1 MIRDKH
7 YLTIKESF
15 NINSK
20 NNRFILKLFGELNH
34 EHINIEKDE
43 ILTISKTKIDNFE
56 KKGQI
61 SKWVFSLDQIYS
73 NDTTFDE
80 LYENEIENNDY
91 LHEFS
96 KESKYRT
103 LTFIG
108 DRNDNL
114 IEEPYR
120 GFILKCVKECLNGI
134 EIQKTNNSNENEDI
148 LIPIVSFCEMNKMY
162 ALDYLKNISDINNIE
177 NKEKQCT
184 LINSPKINYYED
196 DIIID
201 GINQVQI
208 SNEKEFI
215 SLLNLGKKNVDFY
228 KFNKSSII
236 SQDESIAQIIT
247 LKLIKSSSNECF
259 SKINFLLYK
268 AYEILDETQSEINDN
283 LIVIPDN
290 SINKSSK
297 IKIKNHNKNTKNKN
311 RNNIYNLYTKDNY
324 AFFRGVQNKINF
336 RISYI
341 LKYIKDTL
349 IKGINL
355 YIVLLPCEYQYLLL
369 IHDLLDNINMRKL
382 IVENIIID
390 DEDQKEQ
397 EQTNISNKALGEY
410 FKFENISELN
420 DNENDENLIKEEN
433 DAFQSFSKNNS
444 VNTNINSGFCN
455 DTFKSK
461 NFLYNSCISNEF
473 TQTKNK
479 RIELNVERLKKIT
492 DKTNI
497 INLFEILDKLTV
509 NEDYFNN

>member
-7 YLTIKESF
+7 YLTLKESF
-15 NINSK
+15 NINTK

-108 DRNDNL
+108 DRNDSL

-120 GFILKCVKECLNGI
+120 GFIIKCVKECLNGI
-134 EIQKTNNSNENEDI
+134 EIQNTKNSNGNEDI
-148 LIPIVSFCEMNKMY
+148 LTPIVSFYEMNKMY
-162 ALDYLKNISDINNIE
+162 ALDYLNNISNINNVQ
-177 NKEKQCT
+177 NKEKQGT
-184 LINSPKINYYED
+184 VINSPKINYYED

-208 SNEKEFI
+208 SNENEFI

-268 AYEILDETQSEINDN
+268 AYEILDETQSEI
-283 LIVIPDN
+283 
-290 SINKSSK
+290 S
-297 IKIKNHNKNTKNKN
+297 
-311 RNNIYNLYTKDNY
+311 DNY
-324 AFFRGVQNKINF
+324 PVK
-336 RISYI
+336 
-341 LKYIKDTL
+341 
-349 IKGINL
+349 
-355 YIVLLPCEYQYLLL
+355 
-369 IHDLLDNINMRKL
+369 
-382 IVENIIID
+382 
-390 DEDQKEQ
+390 
-397 EQTNISNKALGEY
+397 
-410 FKFENISELN
+410 
-420 DNENDENLIKEEN
+420 
-433 DAFQSFSKNNS
+433 
-444 VNTNINSGFCN
+444 
-455 DTFKSK
+455 
-461 NFLYNSCISNEF
+461 
-473 TQTKNK
+473 
-479 RIELNVERLKKIT
+479 
-492 DKTNI
+492 
-497 INLFEILDKLTV
+497 
-509 NEDYFNN
+509 